1 MEHCPN
7 GEYGC
12 AAGTAPESADT
23 LWYQNIAFDYVV
35 PGGLSGSTT
44 YFYQNAPSTASITV
58 NGTPYTYS
66 VTTPG
71 GESGSTIAA
80 GVAAAAAA
88 DPLVAFSASANVVN
102 FTSKVNTGGSANVLG
117 YILWLITDPPATFIA
132 RNLVSQINGFSWG
145 STSLPL
151 SATASGGSI
160 TVPATTNRER
170 TPRYQA
176 CLRTNI
182 PSYR

>member
-1 MEHCPN
+1 MN
-7 GEYGC
+7 GSAAATHTSEIRQAPSPAYGD
-12 AAGTAPESADT
+12 EIT

-35 PGGLSGSTT
+35 PGGLSGSAT

-88 DPLVAFSASANVVN
+88 DPLVAFSASA
-102 FTSKVNTGGSANVLG
+102 
-117 YILWLITDPPATFIA
+117 A
-132 RNLVSQINGFSWG
+132 RQSV
-145 STSLPL
+145 
-151 SATASGGSI
+151 
-160 TVPATTNRER
+160 
-170 TPRYQA
+170 
-176 CLRTNI
+176 
-182 PSYR
+182 